1 MKLHLTLLTFIL
13 ISINSVF
20 SQNNNLQFNRAL
32 FEEYSMS
39 FPPSSTNSSTADG
52 TTFISNVTVPIGKVW
67 KIESSNRFVRTNL
80 GEIFN
85 GFQTNVVQSN
95 TAFWI
100 NNFCLSSETKYPIWL
115 PAGTYTIYLNQ
126 SVGGTYQITSSLTI
140 SGIEFNLVP

>member
-32 FEEYSMS
+32 FEEYSMT
-39 FPPSSTNSSTADG
+39 FPANSTIVSTTGG
-52 TTFISNVTVPIGKVW
+52 TTFISNLTVPIGKVW
-67 KIESSNRFVRTNL
+67 KIESSNRLVKTDYSSTSSGLTVNC
-80 GEIFN
+80 
-85 GFQTNVVQSN
+85 Q
-95 TAFWI
+95 FWI
-100 NNFCLSSETKYPIWL
+100 NKFNFQGSEIYPIWL

-126 SVGGTYQITSSLTI
+126 QASGLSYQITASLTI